1 MRIVLGV
8 TGGIAAYKAA
18 SVLRGLRERGH
29 AVRVVPTE
37 AALRFVGA
45 PTWEALSG
53 EPVSTTVFEAVE
65 DVEHVRIGD
74 EADLVLVA
82 PATADLLARARAGI
96 ADDLLTATLLT
107 ATCPVVAA
115 PAMHTQM
122 WFNAATVDNVAAL
135 RARGWT
141 VIDPASGRL
150 TGADTG
156 PGRLPE
162 PEDIIRA
169 ALAATGRSAAP
180 GPSAPGSSAAGSPAV
195 PAAAP
200 RAEHARADGDGP
212 LAGAA
217 VVVSA
222 GGTREPLDP
231 VRFLGN
237 RSSGKQG
244 AALAAAAAAA
254 GADATLI
261 AANVDSGVLA
271 DLPATVAVEHVS
283 TTAELEAACTAH
295 VTSADVIVMAA
306 AVADYRPAA
315 ASDHKMKRTGEDLTI
330 ALVENPDI
338 LRGLVDLRDAGRART
353 GQLLVGFAAETGSQE
368 QSAESLAQAK
378 LLRKGCD
385 LLVFND
391 VSGDRAF
398 GRDDNAVVVYRPG
411 ADGAEAVA
419 RSSGTKAAVSNDVIA
434 AVAAELSR

>member
-1 MRIVLGV
+1 MRVVLGV

-18 SVLRGLRERGH
+18 HVLRGLRERGH

-53 EPVSTTVFEAVE
+53 EPVSTTVFEGVE
-65 DVEHVRIGD
+65 NVEHVRIGH
-74 EADLVLVA
+74 EADLVVVA
-82 PATADLLARARAGI
+82 PATADLLARARGGM

-107 ATCPVVAA
+107 ATCPVVVA
-115 PAMHTQM
+115 PAMHTEM
-122 WFNAATVDNVAAL
+122 WFNAATVDNVATL

-141 VIDPASGRL
+141 VIEPDSGRL

-180 GPSAPGSSAAGSPAV
+180 GPRDSPA
-195 PAAAP
+195 A
-200 RAEHARADGDGP
+200 HGP

-244 AALAAAAAAA
+244 AALAAAATAA
-254 GADATLI
+254 GAQATLI

-271 DLPATVAVEHVS
+271 ELPAAVAVEHVG
-283 TTAELEAACTAH
+283 TTAELEAACAAH
-295 VTSADVIVMAA
+295 ASHADVIIMAA

-315 ASDHKMKRTGEDLTI
+315 AAEHKMKKTGDDLTI
-330 ALVENPDI
+330 SLVENPDI
-338 LRGLVDLRDAGRART
+338 LRGLVELRDAGRART
-353 GQLLVGFAAETGSQE
+353 GQLLVGFAAETGSHTG
-368 QSAESLAQAK
+368 SAESLAQAK

-391 VSGDRAF
+391 VSGNRAF
-398 GRDDNAVVVYRPG
+398 GRDDNAVVVYRAG
-411 ADGAEAVA
+411 TDGAEEVT
-419 RSSGTKAAVSNDVIA
+419 RSEGSKADVSNDVIA
-434 AVAAELSR
+434 AVAAERSR

>member
-18 SVLRGLRERGH
+18 HVLRGLRERDH

-53 EPVSTTVFEAVE
+53 EPVSTTVFEGVE
-65 DVEHVRIGD
+65 NVEHVRIGH
-74 EADLVLVA
+74 EADLVVVA
-82 PATADLLARARAGI
+82 PATADLLARARAGM

-107 ATCPVVAA
+107 ATCPVVVA
-115 PAMHTQM
+115 PAMHTEM
-122 WFNAATVDNVAAL
+122 WFNAATVDNIAAL

-141 VIDPASGRL
+141 VIEPASGRL
-150 TGADTG
+150 TGTDTG

-162 PEDIIRA
+162 PDDIIRA

-180 GPSAPGSSAAGSPAV
+180 EPE
-195 PAAAP
+195 AP
-200 RAEHARADGDGP
+200 RADGA
-212 LAGAA
+212 LAGAS

-254 GADATLI
+254 GADTTLI

-271 DLPATVAVEHVS
+271 GLPATVTVEDVS
-283 TTAELEAACTAH
+283 TTAELGAACTAH
-295 VTSADVIVMAA
+295 ASSADVIVMAA

-315 ASDHKMKRTGEDLTI
+315 AAEHKMKKSGDDLTI

-338 LRGLVDLRDAGRART
+338 LRGLVELRDAGRTRT
-353 GQLLVGFAAETGSQE
+353 GQLLVGFAAETGSHDD
-368 QSAESLAQAK
+368 SAESLAQAK

-398 GRDDNAVVVYRPG
+398 GQDDNTVIVYRAG
-411 ADGAEAVA
+411 TDGAEEAT
-419 RSSGTKAAVSNDVIA
+419 RSEGSKADVSNDVIA
-434 AVAAELSR
+434 AVAAERSR

>member
-18 SVLRGLRERGH
+18 TVLRGLRERGH

-53 EPVSTTVFEAVE
+53 EPVSTTVFEGVE
-65 DVEHVRIGD
+65 DVEHVRIGH

-115 PAMHTQM
+115 PAMHTEM

-135 RARGWT
+135 RSRGWT
-141 VIDPASGRL
+141 VIEPASGRL

-162 PEDIIRA
+162 PDDIIRA
-169 ALAATGRSAAP
+169 ALAETGRSAAP
-180 GPSAPGSSAAGSPAV
+180 EQAPDG
-195 PAAAP
+195 AAAQ
-200 RAEHARADGDGP
+200 AEAP
-212 LAGAA
+212 LAGTS
-217 VVVSA
+217 VVVTA

-244 AALAAAAAAA
+244 TALAASAATA
-254 GADATLI
+254 GAQTTLI
-261 AANVDSGVLA
+261 AANVDSDVLA
-271 DLPATVAVEHVS
+271 QLPATVTVEPVS

-295 VTSADVIVMAA
+295 ASSADVIVMAA

-315 ASDHKMKRTGEDLTI
+315 TAEHKMKKTGDDLAI

-338 LRGLVDLRDAGRART
+338 LRGLVDRRNAGRART

-398 GRDDNAVVVYRPG
+398 GRDDNAVVVYRHG

-419 RSSGTKAAVSNDVIA
+419 RSTGSKADVSNDVIA
-434 AVAAELSR
+434 AVAAERSR

>member
-18 SVLRGLRERGH
+18 HVLRGLRERGH

-53 EPVSTTVFEAVE
+53 EPVSTTVFEGVE
-65 DVEHVRIGD
+65 NVEHVRIGH
-74 EADLVLVA
+74 EADLVVVA
-82 PATADLLARARAGI
+82 PATADLLARARAGM

-107 ATCPVVAA
+107 ATCPVVVA
-115 PAMHTQM
+115 PAMHTEM
-122 WFNAATVDNVAAL
+122 WFNAATVDNVATL

-141 VIDPASGRL
+141 VIEPASGRL

-162 PEDIIRA
+162 PDDIIQA

-180 GPSAPGSSAAGSPAV
+180 DSADASTVTPVAPADDS
-195 PAAAP
+195 
-200 RAEHARADGDGP
+200 RADESRADGA
-212 LAGAA
+212 LSGAS
-217 VVVSA
+217 VIVSA

-244 AALAAAAAAA
+244 AALAAAAATA
-254 GADATLI
+254 GARVTLI
-261 AANVDSGVLA
+261 AANVDSDVLA
-271 DLPATVAVEHVS
+271 SLPAGVDIEHVS

-295 VTSADVIVMAA
+295 ASSADVIVMAA
-306 AVADYRPAA
+306 AVSDYRPAA
-315 ASDHKMKRTGEDLTI
+315 AAQHKMKKTGDDLTI

-338 LRGLVDLRDAGRART
+338 LRGLVELRDAGRTRT
-353 GQLLVGFAAETGSQE
+353 GQLLVGFAAETGSHDT
-368 QSAESLAQAK
+368 SAESLAQAK

-398 GRDDNAVVVYRPG
+398 GHDDNAVVVYRAG
-411 ADGAEAVA
+411 ADGAEEVA
-419 RSSGTKAAVSNDVIA
+419 RSEGSKAHVSNDVIA
-434 AVAAELSR
+434 AVAAERSR

>member
-18 SVLRGLRERGH
+18 HVLRGLRERGH

-53 EPVSTTVFEAVE
+53 EPVSTTVFEGVE
-65 DVEHVRIGD
+65 NVEHVRIGH
-74 EADLVLVA
+74 EADLVVVA

-96 ADDLLTATLLT
+96 ANDLLTATLLT
-107 ATCPVVAA
+107 ATCPVVVA
-115 PAMHTQM
+115 PAMHTEM
-122 WFNAATVDNVAAL
+122 WFNAATVENVATL

-141 VIDPASGRL
+141 VIEPASGRL

-162 PEDIIRA
+162 PDDIIQA
-169 ALAATGRSAAP
+169 ALATTGRSAAP
-180 GPSAPGSSAAGSPAV
+180 AQSD
-195 PAAAP
+195 
-200 RAEHARADGDGP
+200 ADPNGLRTDGP
-212 LAGAA
+212 LAGAS

-254 GADATLI
+254 GARTTLI

-271 DLPATVAVEHVS
+271 ELPAAVDVEHVS

-295 VTSADVIVMAA
+295 ATSADVIVMAA

-315 ASDHKMKRTGEDLTI
+315 AAEHKMKKTGDVLTI
-330 ALVENPDI
+330 SLVENPDI
-338 LRGLVDLRDAGRART
+338 LRGLVEFRDAGHARE
-353 GQLLVGFAAETGSQE
+353 GQLLVGFAAETGSHD
-368 QSAESLAQAK
+368 STAESLAQAK

-398 GRDDNAVVVYRPG
+398 GRDDNAVVVYRAGTDG
-411 ADGAEAVA
+411 ADEVA
-419 RSSGTKAAVSNDVIA
+419 RSEGSKADVSNDVIA
-434 AVAAELSR
+434 AVAAERNR